1 MIHESS
7 FNFDCLPRLQSRYS
21 CGFVD
26 TADAPSP
33 PKTGAKRVAST
44 VEDSTAR
51 AKEPRTERG
60 RRTLRKLLDAAAVEF
75 GERGFH
81 EASITGI
88 TRRAGT
94 ALGSFYTYFDSK
106 DEIFRALVD
115 DLSGKVRE
123 AASNARRSELTALE
137 VERAAL
143 TGFLQFAR
151 EHKEIYRI
159 IDECEFV
166 DPGSFRQHYEGTAR
180 RIHERLSE
188 GILRGELRPDLGEA
202 HAWAL
207 MGMNVF
213 LGLRYAVWSDETPP
227 EDVAECANSILSE
240 GIVRKGGR

>member
-1 MIHESS
+1 V
-7 FNFDCLPRLQSRYS
+7 N
-21 CGFVD
+21 
-26 TADAPSP
+26 TADKSDPAPE
-33 PKTGAKRVAST
+33 GAPAGKI
-44 VEDSTAR
+44 
-51 AKEPRTERG
+51 PRTERG

-75 GERGFH
+75 GERGYH

-115 DLSGKVRE
+115 DLSGKVRQ
-123 AASNARRSELTALE
+123 AAKDARQTDLPALE

-166 DPGSFRQHYEGTAR
+166 DPESFRLHYETTAR

-188 GILRGELRPDLGEA
+188 GIRSKQLREGLGEA
-202 HAWAL
+202 HAWAI

-213 LGLRYAVWSDETPP
+213 LGLRYAVWSDE
-227 EDVAECANSILSE
+227 VSAEEIAELANSILRQ
-240 GIVRKGGR
+240 GIAR

>member
-1 MIHESS
+1 
-7 FNFDCLPRLQSRYS
+7 
-21 CGFVD
+21 VD
-26 TADAPSP
+26 TADASLTPLNSP
-33 PKTGAKRVAST
+33 GVGPEGAET
-44 VEDSTAR
+44 R

-60 RRTLRKLLDAAAVEF
+60 RKTLRKLLDAAAIEF

-81 EASITGI
+81 EASITAI

-123 AASNARRSELTALE
+123 AARSARQPDLPALE

-143 TGFLQFAR
+143 TAFLAFAR

-166 DPGSFRQHYEGTAR
+166 DPDSFRLHYQTTAN
-180 RIHERLSE
+180 RIRERLAE
-188 GILRGELRPDLGEA
+188 GERRGELREGLGEA
-202 HAWAL
+202 HAWAI

-213 LGLRYAVWSDETPP
+213 LGLRYAVWSDETAPD
-227 EDVAECANSILSE
+227 EVAECANSILRE
-240 GIVRKGGR
+240 GIVRR